1 MHLQRLWLHAFRSYT
16 DVDLELAPGLTVV
29 RGPNGTGKSNLL
41 EAVGYLATLARRG
54 PLLQVRRRKVMAE
67 VQVEKVSRSFGAHKA
82 LDDVSIDFSD
92 GGFYALLGPS
102 GSGKTTLLRMIAG
115 FDFPDA
121 GSIRIGGEGVERVPV
136 EKRRIGMVFQSY
148 ALFPN
153 MSVADNVAFGLSV
166 RGEAKATIAAE
177 VQRALDLVQLG
188 KLGERRPHQLS
199 GGQRQRVALARAIV
213 IKPRVLL
220 LDEPLGALDK
230 ALRVDMQIELKRIQR
245 EIGITTIFVTHDQEE
260 ALTMSDRIGILR
272 DGRLVQEG
280 PPEEIYDSPGSE
292 FAATFLGDAN
302 ILRGEATG
310 SGIRLPDGTVIAAG
324 AGGRQAARGKAS
336 CAVRPERIRIAAAGA
351 DQAGGN
357 MLRGRVSKRIF
368 AGNSSTYFVD
378 RDGETIKVLV
388 QNSGAERLAEG
399 ANVVLHWAPESTVL
413 ISP

>member
-1 MHLQRLWLHAFRSYT
+1 
-16 DVDLELAPGLTVV
+16 
-29 RGPNGTGKSNLL
+29 
-41 EAVGYLATLARRG
+41 
-54 PLLQVRRRKVMAE
+54 MAE
-67 VQVEKVSRSFGAHKA
+67 VQVEKVSRSFGEHMA
-82 LDDVSIDFSD
+82 LDDVSIDFPD

-115 FDFPDA
+115 FDFPDS
-121 GSIRIGGEGVERVPV
+121 GSIRIGGESVERVPV

-166 RGEAKATIAAE
+166 RGEPKSKIAGA

-188 KLGERRPHQLS
+188 KLGERRSHQLS

-280 PPEEIYDSPGSE
+280 PPEEIYDSPRSE

-310 SGIRLPDGTVIAAG
+310 NGIRLPDGTAITAGSGGKPAAG
-324 AGGRQAARGKAS
+324 SKAS
-336 CAVRPERIRIAAAGA
+336 CAVRPERIHIAANSPAST
-351 DQAGGN
+351 GGEN
-357 MLRGRVSKRIF
+357 ILTGRVLKRIF

-378 RDGETIKVLV
+378 RDGGTIKVLV
-388 QNSGAERLAEG
+388 HNSGAEELAEG
-399 ANVVLHWAPESTVL
+399 TDVVLRWSPKSTVL
-413 ISP
+413 ISA

>member
-1 MHLQRLWLHAFRSYT
+1 
-16 DVDLELAPGLTVV
+16 
-29 RGPNGTGKSNLL
+29 
-41 EAVGYLATLARRG
+41 
-54 PLLQVRRRKVMAE
+54 MAE
-67 VQVEKVSRSFGAHKA
+67 VQVEKLSRSFGAHKA
-82 LDDVSIDFSD
+82 LDDVSIDFPD

-121 GSIRIGGEGVERVPV
+121 GCIRIGGEGVERVPV

-153 MSVADNVAFGLSV
+153 MSVADNIAFGLSV
-166 RGEAKATIAAE
+166 RGEPKSEIAGA
-177 VQRALDLVQLG
+177 VQSALDLVQLG

-280 PPEEIYDSPGSE
+280 PPEDIYDSPQSE

-302 ILRGEATG
+302 ILRGDATED
-310 SGIRLPDGTVIAAG
+310 GIRLPDGTAIAAG
-324 AGGRQAARGKAS
+324 SGFRTVAGAKVS
-336 CAVRPERIRIAAAGA
+336 CAVRPERIQIAEAAGSGPG
-351 DQAGGN
+351 Q
-357 MLRGRVSKRIF
+357 RK
-368 AGNSSTYFVD
+368 STQGPCFK
-378 RDGETIKVLV
+378 T
-388 QNSGAERLAEG
+388 
-399 ANVVLHWAPESTVL
+399 HFCW
-413 ISP
+413 

>member
-1 MHLQRLWLHAFRSYT
+1 
-16 DVDLELAPGLTVV
+16 
-29 RGPNGTGKSNLL
+29 
-41 EAVGYLATLARRG
+41 
-54 PLLQVRRRKVMAE
+54 MAD

-82 LDDVSIDFSD
+82 LDEVSIAFPD

-102 GSGKTTLLRMIAG
+102 GSGKTTLLRLIAG
-115 FDFPDA
+115 FDFPDS
-121 GSIRIGGEGVERVPV
+121 GRIVIGGEGVERVPV
-136 EKRRIGMVFQSY
+136 EKRRIGMVFQNY

-166 RGEAKATIAAE
+166 RGEAKAAMSAE

-213 IKPRVLL
+213 TKPRVLL
-220 LDEPLGALDK
+220 LDEPLSALDK

-280 PPEEIYDSPGSE
+280 PPEDIYDSPKSE

-302 ILRGEATG
+302 ILRGEATAG
-310 SGIRLPDGTVIAAG
+310 RHPPAGRHGDRCRVPARRLRPVA
-324 AGGRQAARGKAS
+324 RQAARSAPSAS
-336 CAVRPERIRIAAAGA
+336 ASPPRRRRSAG
-351 DQAGGN
+351 N
-357 MLRGRVSKRIF
+357 SLKGRVSKRIF
-368 AGNSSTYFVD
+368 AGNTSTYFVD

-388 QNSGAERLAEG
+388 QNAGQDRLVEG
-399 ANVVLHWAPESTVL
+399 QEVVLNWSPESTVL
-413 ISP
+413 IAST